1 MLHKSIFCK
10 GFEIPEI
17 LFEQM
22 RSKEGKFCGEIID
35 HMSVQVSDDLP
46 YYQIIQESLVSL
58 SSVIKKTRD
67 LERQCRNEVEEL
79 KAQLKVKEFQ
89 WQQLQSE
96 FDSLKSLNKDSIR
109 SRYIELA
116 EKGKILITP

>member
-1 MLHKSIFCK
+1 M
-10 GFEIPEI
+10 
-17 LFEQM
+17 
-22 RSKEGKFCGEIID
+22 GEIID

-116 EKGKILITP
+116 EKGRILITP